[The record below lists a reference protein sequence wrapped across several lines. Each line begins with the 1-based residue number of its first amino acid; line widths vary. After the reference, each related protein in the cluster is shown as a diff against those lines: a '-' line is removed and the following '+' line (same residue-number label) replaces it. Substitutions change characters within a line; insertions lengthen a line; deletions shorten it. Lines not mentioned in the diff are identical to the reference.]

1 MLRKAAK
8 YPYRLIINVL
18 GLVEKGLLIIS
29 RSELKYPPIF
39 IIGPPRSGTTLLY
52 QLMVHCFHL
61 TYISTIPNLFFTFPV
76 LTSKITK
83 PILKPYQSD
92 FKSYYGWTVGLNSPQ
107 QGRIWKRWFPISTD
121 ISRKNGQYVD
131 SGYLTSRQKREI
143 KKTVAGMEKVY
154 KEPFINKNLGHSMR
168 ISALVDIFPNA
179 LFLQIKRD
187 PTQVALSILKSRKRN
202 LNDISQWW
210 SVIPREINQLKN
222 KSYLEQIAGQVY
234 YVEKNI
240 DEQARTV
247 GMDKFYTV
255 TYKGLCEDPR
265 AELNGIRSFLDSK
278 GASLLKKH
286 RPPDSFR
293 YRQIGK
299 NTFTKEQDAL
309 AKLVKRYH
317 GSTLLD

>member
-8 YPYRLIINVL
+8 YPYRIIINVL

-52 QLMVHCFHL
+52 QLMVHFFHL
-61 TYISTIPNLFFTFPV
+61 SYISTIPNFFYTFPV

-83 PILKPYQSD
+83 LILKPYQSD

-107 QGRIWKRWFPISTD
+107 KGKIWKRWFPISTD
-121 ISRKNGQYVD
+121 RKRGQYVD

-222 KSYLEQIAGQVY
+222 KGYLEQIAGQVY

-293 YRQIGK
+293 YIHISK

-309 AKLVKRYH
+309 AKLVKQYYD
-317 GSTLLD
+317 STLLD